1 MALWDALTAIPS
13 LPLISES
20 FDKDK
25 RDELKWLNDV
35 KVLYKNGNV
44 SDTIKY
50 DGYTNIR
57 IGNNDV
63 RLIDPSISFDEEH
76 DGMIIIDKVYQILID
91 NPNFNRQRNLYELLK
106 IFCWRSEFSLIGD
119 YCPDVGHSDLL
130 VCLPSERE
138 RYTFSNV
145 VTSADECYYE
155 LVDPE
160 MSIENTEVLGMIVEE
175 FVTFCNTV

>member
-63 RLIDPSISFDEEH
+63 RLIDPSISFDDNH
-76 DGMIIIDKVYQILID
+76 DGLLIIDKVYQMIID
-91 NPNFNRQRNLYELLK
+91 NPNFNSETNLYSHLK
-106 IFCWRSEFSLIGD
+106 NYRWRSDFGLLEDFCQDI
-119 YCPDVGHSDLL
+119 GHSDVV
-130 VCLPSERE
+130 VCPPEE
-138 RYTFSNV
+138 RYTFTNV
-145 VTSADECYYE
+145 VTTTDECYFE
-155 LVDPE
+155 LINPE
-160 MSIENTEVLGMIVEE
+160 SSIENTELLGMIVEE
-175 FVTFCNTV
+175 FVIFSNR